1 MYSYP
6 LWYFTFVNIIT
17 ASTINITD
25 IRLFNLI
32 KTKFGEKEAEEF
44 VALVKDEIDEKVDVK
59 HEFITKD
66 IASLREDLFTHFAS
80 KEFVE
85 AKISEAKI
93 CKIKKAHFIEP
104 FSKLLIHFFNCHP
117 HEFGFAG
124 ANYLPLHF

>member
-6 LWYFTFVNIIT
+6 VWYFTFVNIIT

-59 HEFITKD
+59 HEFITKTLP
-66 IASLREDLFTHFAS
+66 ASERIYSPILHL
-80 KEFVE
+80 KNLL
-85 AKISEAKI
+85 KQKYQ
-93 CKIKKAHFIEP
+93 
-104 FSKLLIHFFNCHP
+104 KLNFK
-117 HEFGFAG
+117 
-124 ANYLPLHF
+124 